1 MSSKTGITLGKL
13 AEELNAKLN
22 GDANKIIL
30 GPNTLLQA
38 NKDEISFLSR
48 NSYLKDLEK
57 TNAAAVLISEDQAS
71 LATCNTIVGKDPYLL
86 YAKATQIFKKLEE
99 MKENKGISE
108 LVDISSSARISS
120 SANIGSFSQIGED
133 VEIGEDVSI
142 GSGVVICNSSK
153 IGNQTRIYSNSSI
166 YHSVSIGSN
175 CIIHSGAV
183 IGSDGFGF
191 AREKENWEKKYLIF
205 IFKIPK

>member
-57 TNAAAVLISEDQAS
+57 TEPHHLMF
-71 LATCNTIVGKDPYLL
+71 C
-86 YAKATQIFKKLEE
+86 
-99 MKENKGISE
+99 
-108 LVDISSSARISS
+108 
-120 SANIGSFSQIGED
+120 FS
-133 VEIGEDVSI
+133 
-142 GSGVVICNSSK
+142 
-153 IGNQTRIYSNSSI
+153 T
-166 YHSVSIGSN
+166 
-175 CIIHSGAV
+175 
-183 IGSDGFGF
+183 
-191 AREKENWEKKYLIF
+191 
-205 IFKIPK
+205 